1 MVVSFLDDKKKLN
14 LKKGAHT
21 CKSKIGASVQ
31 TQNGHKSQKMRER
44 ERESM
49 ERRLRAQPAQRN
61 RPAAGTTKWTL
72 KTH

>member
-1 MVVSFLDDKKKLN
+1 M
-14 LKKGAHT
+14 

-31 TQNGHKSQKMRER
+31 TQNGHKSQKMGER